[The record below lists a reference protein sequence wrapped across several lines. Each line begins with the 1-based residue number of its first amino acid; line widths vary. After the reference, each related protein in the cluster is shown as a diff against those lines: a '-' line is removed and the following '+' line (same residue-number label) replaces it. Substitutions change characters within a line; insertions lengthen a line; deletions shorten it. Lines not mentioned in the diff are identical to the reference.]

1 MEVSYMNIKVRLF
14 ATLRENRDKE
24 LIMNLPNGSRPME
37 IIEKL
42 NIAKEEVAILLING
56 RDGEFIVEL
65 VEGDT
70 VSIFPPVGGG

>member
-1 MEVSYMNIKVRLF
+1 MDIKVRLF
-14 ATLRENRDKE
+14 ATLRQNRGKE
-24 LIMNLPNGSRPME
+24 LIINLPTASTPMD
-37 IIEKL
+37 IIRKL
-42 NIAKEEVAILLING
+42 SISKEDIAILLING